1 MHEVAVLAMQGF
13 VPFDL
18 TIPCEVF
25 GRLRKVDGT
34 PAYNVVVCSEVGS
47 VHSGAFSMRAP
58 CGLDRLI
65 SANTVVI
72 PGIEDVSKPV
82 PKAILNAI
90 ATAWSN
96 GARITSVCSGAFVLA
111 ATGLLNG
118 RRATTH
124 WLAARELALRFPKI
138 NVDPLVLYV
147 DEGRILTSAGAT
159 AGIDLCL
166 HLIRRDYGQA
176 MAAQAARFAVAPLDR
191 EGGQAQF
198 IRHKLPESNATLAPL
213 LLWMQ
218 ENAQLQLEVIDLAK
232 RARLSPRTFARRFHE
247 QTGTT
252 PLQWLINIRILR
264 AQELLE
270 TTSIPIEEIAL
281 ASGFEAAVSFRTRFT
296 NVVGVNPSS
305 YRRSFNANTEL
316 DV

>member
-25 GRLRKVDGT
+25 GRLRKADGT
-34 PAYNVVVCSEVGS
+34 SAYNVVVCSEAGS
-47 VHSGAFSMRAP
+47 VHSGAFSLRAP
-58 CGLDRLI
+58 CGLDRLS
-65 SANTVVI
+65 SAQTVVI

-90 ATAWSN
+90 IAAWSN
-96 GARITSVCSGAFVLA
+96 GARITSICSGAFVLA

-138 NVDPLVLYV
+138 KVDPLVLYV
-147 DEGRILTSAGAT
+147 DEGQILTSAGAT

-218 ENAQLQLEVIDLAK
+218 ENAHLQLEVIDLAK

-296 NVVGVNPSS
+296 SVVGVNPTA
-305 YRRSFNANTEL
+305 YRRNFNANVVVQL
-316 DV
+316 